1 MANKSDISIAVDV
14 VNSKAQQQEM
24 TEGDFLQLGEIRA
37 ATDADFEYF
46 VRLAENHENWIK
58 KLDKNGL
65 IVWQKETGHSTI
77 KMAKVLDVF

>member
-1 MANKSDISIAVDV
+1 MANESDISIAVDV

>member
-1 MANKSDISIAVDV
+1 MANESDISIAVDV

-24 TEGDFLQLGEIRA
+24 TEGDFLQLGEIRT